1 MSLGGAG
8 GPQLCFV
15 TLGLALA
22 TSGTSFLASR
32 GMEGRAQSHTTRW
45 AWHSWS
51 WASSGSGALSI
62 PHCQGLLRVWCSIHS
77 PFSS

>member
-8 GPQLCFV
+8 GPQLCCV

-32 GMEGRAQSHTTRW
+32 GMEGQAQSHTTRW
-45 AWHSWS
+45 AWYSWS
-51 WASSGSGALSI
+51 WASSESGALSI
-62 PHCQGLLRVWCSIHS
+62 PHCQV
-77 PFSS
+77 F